1 MKLSIFQPIFKKYN
15 YKQKGRFFCKVKNDI
30 LLAVYFEEICCGR
43 ILRIDALIEPMIFP
57 KKIIGYHSGTLAS
70 LNKGFCFHRIKGEY
84 EIKDIP
90 LEQYERTIQEICVA
104 LDTQLLPFL
113 DNLPLESQPFR
124 KNFLSYADKY
134 YQSIFEIKYNKD
146 YIEAKRLLENLT
158 HRRNYELSLE
168 ESQLLSF
175 LQENDV
181 ESINK
186 VLESLKK
193 EFIKCNKRYVS
204 SNILS

>member
-1 MKLSIFQPIFKKYN
+1 MFFMKLSIFQPIFKKYN

-70 LNKGFCFHRIKGEY
+70 LNKGFCFHRIKGEC

-90 LEQYERTIQEICVA
+90 LEQYERT
-104 LDTQLLPFL
+104 
-113 DNLPLESQPFR
+113 
-124 KNFLSYADKY
+124 DKY